1 MFAEVQ
7 RLDTPQIE
15 YSLILPLLI
24 LIGGAVVLLVASALV
39 PKRAGRLWHSLF
51 TIGTSVA
58 AIVSAVFLWFRLRK
72 DGPANIIAEAVRV
85 DTVAVFAII
94 VIAAGVILTVL
105 LTQDYLRRERLEGAE
120 AYVLLMLS
128 ASGGIIMAMANDL
141 LVLFLGL
148 EILSIATYVL
158 AGIHIRRLS
167 SGEAALKYFV
177 LGAFSSAFLIYGVA
191 LVYGATGS
199 TNLADIHR
207 FFAEITLTND
217 VGFIAGLAL
226 ILVGLG
232 FKVSAA
238 PFHAWAPD
246 VYDGSPSPVV
256 AYMASAVKAAGFIAL
271 IRIFVLGFGM
281 MADDWRP
288 LLYILSILTMVVG
301 AFLAITQTSIK
312 RMLAY
317 SSINHAGF
325 MLMGIQAGTLRGTA
339 AVLFYLASYTFMV
352 AGSFGIATV
361 VGRVGDAAHD
371 ISEYRGLARRSPFLA
386 FSFLVF
392 LLGQAGVPFTAGFIA
407 KFWMIGAAV
416 DARSFWLGLVGMLTA
431 VVSAYVYLRIIIAM
445 YAEDPD
451 AETGERPARLVVPTG
466 ARLAIGA
473 AVVVTLG
480 FGIYP
485 QPLLSASRTAADT
498 SPAVVVE
505 KTPPVDLLAG
515 P

>member
-15 YSLILPLLI
+15 YSLVLPLLI
-24 LIGGAVVLLVASALV
+24 LIAGAVVLLVASVLV
-39 PKRAGRLWHSLF
+39 PKRFGRTWHSLF
-51 TIGTSVA
+51 TIATATAS
-58 AIVSAVFLWFRLRK
+58 IISAGFLWFRLRD
-72 DGPANIIAEAVRV
+72 DGPSNAIGSAVRV
-85 DTVAVFAII
+85 DTVAIFAVV
-94 VIAAGVILTVL
+94 VITVGVIVTVL

-167 SGEAALKYFV
+167 SGEAAIKYFV

-199 TNLADIHR
+199 TNLSDIHG
-207 FFAEITLTND
+207 FFAETVLTND
-217 VGFIAGLAL
+217 VGFIAGIAL

-246 VYDGSPSPVV
+246 VYEGSPSPVV

-271 IRIFVLGFGM
+271 IRVFVLGFDM
-281 MADDWRP
+281 MADDWKP
-288 LLYILSILTMVVG
+288 LVYILTILTMIVG
-301 AFLAITQTSIK
+301 SFLAVTQTNIK

-325 MLMGIQAGTLRGTA
+325 MLMGIQAGSIRGTA
-339 AVLFYLASYTFMV
+339 AVLFYLAAYTFMV

-361 VGRVGDAAHD
+361 VGRTGDAAHD
-371 ISEYRGLARRSPFLA
+371 IDDYRGLARSSPFLA
-386 FSFLVF
+386 FAFLVF
-392 LLGQAGVPFTAGFIA
+392 LLGQAGVPFTAGFVA
-407 KFWMIGAAV
+407 KFNMIGAAV
-416 DARSFWLGLVGMLTA
+416 DARSFWLGLIGMLTA
-431 VVSAYVYLRIIIAM
+431 VVSAYVYLRIVLAM
-445 YAEDPD
+445 YGAADDTEAPK
-451 AETGERPARLVVPTG
+451 PRLVVPTG
-466 ARLAIGA
+466 ARIAIGISMLG
-473 AVVVTLG
+473 TLA
-480 FGIYP
+480 FGVYP
-485 QPLLSASRTAADT
+485 QPLLSAAKTAADT
-498 SPAVVVE
+498 SPAVIVE
-505 KTPPVDLLAG
+505 APPTELFAG